1 MHELGVAFHV
11 VKAVEEVAEENNVTQ
26 VNSVTIELGEVSTV
40 IPDQLQDVWRWAADN
55 RSQHMH
61 GAELKI
67 EIIPAVTFCEDCEQ
81 EYGTV
86 EHGRICPYCG
96 SENTYLLQGNEFT
109 IKEIE
114 AM

>member
-11 VKAVEEVAEENNVTQ
+11 VKAVEEVAVENNVTQ

-55 RSQHMH
+55 RSQHMQ

-67 EIIPAVTFCEDCEQ
+67 DIIPAITFCEDCRQ